1 MFELKINYKN
11 QKIMI
16 RKITQ
21 IAFAFA
27 VVLLLVSCKNTKQ
40 KIQEHVSTY
49 NNSSSIKGHGITSTT
64 AKAFLN
70 DNKIEIRIET
80 NLEENDTNKLTYK
93 ESFPDLLKEMIKND
107 QISSALIAEGV
118 TFDVYFLA
126 YNNAIL
132 AKKLVDQ
139 EELAVLEGAEGS
151 KDNKAT
157 AKL

>member
-1 MFELKINYKN
+1 M
-11 QKIMI
+11 

-21 IAFAFA
+21 IAFVLTFA
-27 VVLLLVSCKNTKQ
+27 LILVSCKNTKQ
-40 KIQEHVSTY
+40 KIQEHVSAY
-49 NNSSSIKGHGITSTT
+49 NTSSSIKGNGITSTT

-80 NLEENDTNKLTYK
+80 NLEENDENKLAYK

-107 QISSALIAEGV
+107 QISSSLIAEGV
-118 TFDVYFLA
+118 KFDVYFLA

-132 AKKLVDQ
+132 AQKLVGQ
-139 EELAVLEGAEGS
+139 EELADLEKES
-151 KDNKAT
+151 TQNKET

>member
-1 MFELKINYKN
+1 MK
-11 QKIMI
+11 
-16 RKITQ
+16 KITQ
-21 IAFAFA
+21 IAFIAV
-27 VVLLLVSCKNTKQ
+27 VVLLMVSCKNTKQ

-49 NNSSSIKGHGITSTT
+49 NNSSSIKGSGITSTT

-93 ESFPDLLKEMIKND
+93 ESFPDLLREMIKND
-107 QISSALIAEGV
+107 QISKALIEEGV
-118 TFDVYFLA
+118 KFDVYFLA

-132 AKKLVDQ
+132 AQRIVDK
-139 EELAVLEGAEGS
+139 EELAVLENTADS
-151 KDNKAT
+151 KEKVT

>member
-1 MFELKINYKN
+1 MK
-11 QKIMI
+11 
-16 RKITQ
+16 KITQ
-21 IAFAFA
+21 IAFALFFA
-27 VVLLLVSCKNTKQ
+27 LFLVSCKNTKQ

-49 NNSSSIKGHGITSTT
+49 NNSSSIKGNGITSTT

-80 NLEENDTNKLTYK
+80 NLEETDANRIAYK

-107 QISSALIAEGV
+107 QISTELINEGV
-118 TFDVYFLA
+118 SFDVYFLA

-132 AKKLVDQ
+132 AQQVVNK
-139 EELAVLEGAEGS
+139 EELAVLEGTAEP
-151 KDNKAT
+151 NKET

>member
-1 MFELKINYKN
+1 MK
-11 QKIMI
+11 
-16 RKITQ
+16 KITQ
-21 IAFAFA
+21 IAFA
-27 VVLLLVSCKNTKQ
+27 VMIMLVLVSCKNTKQ

-49 NNSSSIKGHGITSTT
+49 NNSSSIKGSGITSTT

-93 ESFPDLLKEMIKND
+93 DSFPDLLKEMIKND
-107 QISSALIAEGV
+107 QISKELIEEGV
-118 TFDVYFLA
+118 KFDIYFLA

-132 AKKLVDQ
+132 AQRVVDK
-139 EELAVLEGAEGS
+139 EELAVLENAADAKE
-151 KDNKAT
+151 KVT

>member
-1 MFELKINYKN
+1 MK
-11 QKIMI
+11 
-16 RKITQ
+16 KITQ
-21 IAFAFA
+21 IAFVIMIA
-27 VVLLLVSCKNTKQ
+27 LLLVSCKNTKQ

-49 NNSSSIKGHGITSTT
+49 NNSSSIKGSGITSTT

-80 NLEENDTNKLTYK
+80 NLEENDANKLTYK

-107 QISSALIAEGV
+107 QISKTLIEEGV
-118 TFDVYFLA
+118 KFDVYFLA

-132 AKKLVDQ
+132 AQRVVDK
-139 EELAVLEGAEGS
+139 EELAVLENGDS
-151 KDNKAT
+151 KEKVT

>member
-1 MFELKINYKN
+1 MK
-11 QKIMI
+11 
-16 RKITQ
+16 KITQ

-49 NNSSSIKGHGITSTT
+49 NNSSSIKGHGVTSTS

-80 NLEENDTNKLTYK
+80 NLEENDENKLTYK

-107 QISSALIAEGV
+107 QISKALIDEGV

-132 AKKLVDQ
+132 AQQLVGK
-139 EELAVLEGAEGS
+139 EEVAALESNSSSGDHKE
-151 KDNKAT
+151 T

>member
-1 MFELKINYKN
+1 MK
-11 QKIMI
+11 
-16 RKITQ
+16 KITQ
-21 IAFAFA
+21 IVFA
-27 VVLLLVSCKNTKQ
+27 VMIMLVLVSCKNTKQ

-49 NNSSSIKGHGITSTT
+49 NNSSSIKGSGITSTT

-107 QISSALIAEGV
+107 QISKELIEEGV
-118 TFDVYFLA
+118 KFDIYFLA

-132 AKKLVDQ
+132 AQRVVDK
-139 EELAVLEGAEGS
+139 EELAVLENAADAKE
-151 KDNKAT
+151 KVT

>member
-1 MFELKINYKN
+1 MK
-11 QKIMI
+11 
-16 RKITQ
+16 KITQ

-27 VVLLLVSCKNTKQ
+27 FALFLISCKNTKQ
-40 KIQEHVSTY
+40 KIQEHVSNY
-49 NNSSSIKGHGITSTT
+49 NNSSSIKGNGITSTT

-80 NLEENDTNKLTYK
+80 NLEENDANKLAYK

-107 QISSALIAEGV
+107 QISTSLISEGV
-118 TFDVYFLA
+118 KFDVYFLA

-132 AKKLVDQ
+132 AQQVVDQ
-139 EELAVLEGAEGS
+139 QELAVLEGGAAEQ
-151 KDNKAT
+151 NKET

>member
-1 MFELKINYKN
+1 MK
-11 QKIMI
+11 
-16 RKITQ
+16 KITQ
-21 IAFAFA
+21 IAFIAV
-27 VVLLLVSCKNTKQ
+27 VVLLMVSCKNTKQ

-49 NNSSSIKGHGITSTT
+49 NNSSSIKGSGITSTT

-107 QISSALIAEGV
+107 QISRALIEEGV
-118 TFDVYFLA
+118 KFDVYFLA

-132 AKKLVDQ
+132 AQRIVDK
-139 EELAVLEGAEGS
+139 EELAVLENSDS
-151 KDNKAT
+151 KEKVT

>member
-1 MFELKINYKN
+1 MK
-11 QKIMI
+11 
-16 RKITQ
+16 KITQ
-21 IAFAFA
+21 IAFIVV
-27 VVLLLVSCKNTKQ
+27 VVLLMVSCKNTKQ

-49 NNSSSIKGHGITSTT
+49 NNSSSIKGSGITSTT

-107 QISSALIAEGV
+107 QISKALIEEGV
-118 TFDVYFLA
+118 KFDVYFLA

-132 AKKLVDQ
+132 AQRIVDK
-139 EELAVLEGAEGS
+139 EELAVLESSDS
-151 KDNKAT
+151 KEKVT

>member
-1 MFELKINYKN
+1 MK
-11 QKIMI
+11 
-16 RKITQ
+16 KITQ

-27 VVLLLVSCKNTKQ
+27 VALLLVSCKNTKQ

-49 NNSSSIKGHGITSTT
+49 NNSSSIKGNGITSTD

-80 NLEENDTNKLTYK
+80 NLEGDEANKQAAAN
-93 ESFPDLLKEMIKND
+93 SFPDLLKEMIKND
-107 QISSALIAEGV
+107 QISTELIGEGV

-126 YNNAIL
+126 YNNVIL
-132 AKKLVDQ
+132 AKRTVDK
-139 EELAVLEGAEGS
+139 EELAILEGTAEG
-151 KDNKAT
+151 NKET

>member
-1 MFELKINYKN
+1 MK
-11 QKIMI
+11 
-16 RKITQ
+16 KITQ
-21 IAFAFA
+21 IAFIAV
-27 VVLLLVSCKNTKQ
+27 VVLLMVSCKNTKQ

-49 NNSSSIKGHGITSTT
+49 NNSSSIKGSGITSTT

-107 QISSALIAEGV
+107 QISKALIEEGV
-118 TFDVYFLA
+118 KFDVYFLA

-132 AKKLVDQ
+132 AQRIVDK
-139 EELAVLEGAEGS
+139 EELAVLEHTVDS
-151 KDNKAT
+151 KEKVT

>member
-1 MFELKINYKN
+1 MK
-11 QKIMI
+11 
-16 RKITQ
+16 KITQ
-21 IAFAFA
+21 IAFIA
-27 VVLLLVSCKNTKQ
+27 VVMLLMVSCKNTKQ

-49 NNSSSIKGHGITSTT
+49 NNSSSIKGSGITSTT

-107 QISSALIAEGV
+107 QISRALIEEGV
-118 TFDVYFLA
+118 KFDVYFLA

-132 AKKLVDQ
+132 AQRIVDK
-139 EELAVLEGAEGS
+139 EELAVLENSDS
-151 KDNKAT
+151 KEKVT

>member
-1 MFELKINYKN
+1 MK
-11 QKIMI
+11 
-16 RKITQ
+16 KITQ

-27 VVLLLVSCKNTKQ
+27 VLMLLVSCKNTKQ

-49 NNSSSIKGHGITSTT
+49 NNSSSIKGHGITSTS

-80 NLEENDTNKLTYK
+80 NLEENDSNKLAYK

-107 QISSALIAEGV
+107 QISTALIEEGV

-132 AKKLVDQ
+132 AQQLVNK
-139 EELAVLEGAEGS
+139 EELAVLEKADGAVAQKE
-151 KDNKAT
+151 T